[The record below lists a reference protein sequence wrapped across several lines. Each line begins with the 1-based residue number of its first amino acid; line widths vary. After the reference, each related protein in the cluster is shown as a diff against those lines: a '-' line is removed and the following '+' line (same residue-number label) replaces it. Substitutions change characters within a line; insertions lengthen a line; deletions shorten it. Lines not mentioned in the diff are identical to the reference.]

1 MAVVRKSVIG
11 FYAHKP
17 CAPFKE
23 FSNFFTCTPP
33 FEFRLPD
40 FARRS
45 GFSDRI
51 CRELSEKAIMYTK
64 AALMGDRA
72 TAVKI
77 VQASAPASCKDMGRQ
92 VTGFDD
98 ELWHTHVN
106 DIAFEVVKQMFQANV
121 RLAELLLSTGDAILA
136 EATRKDRLWG
146 IGLDV
151 GDARVQQPEKWL
163 GRNVL
168 GEALMR
174 ARSLL
179 RGNEPISRA
188 AATSASATIS
198 SSSPTTGGTLHCP
211 RCTLDNET
219 GVVVCASSCVFYATA
234 FAMASGSKRGKQR
247 KAEQAAEDDDAAGYS
262 AVKCR
267 ELQLLRLIASAKS
280 TARASADGAVA
291 LR

>member
-1 MAVVRKSVIG
+1 
-11 FYAHKP
+11 
-17 CAPFKE
+17 
-23 FSNFFTCTPP
+23 
-33 FEFRLPD
+33 
-40 FARRS
+40 
-45 GFSDRI
+45 
-51 CRELSEKAIMYTK
+51 MYTK

-77 VQASAPASCKDMGRQ
+77 VQASAPASCNDIGRQ
-92 VTGFDD
+92 VKGFDD

-106 DIAFEVVKQMFQANV
+106 DIAFEVVKQKFQANV

-136 EATRKDRLWG
+136 EATRKYRLWG

-188 AATSASATIS
+188 ATTAASATIS

-234 FAMASGSKRGKQR
+234 FAMASGSKRGNNAKLNNQPR
-247 KAEQAAEDDDAAGYS
+247 MMM
-262 AVKCR
+262 
-267 ELQLLRLIASAKS
+267 LLGILLLNVESFS
-280 TARASADGAVA
+280 CCV
-291 LR
+291 